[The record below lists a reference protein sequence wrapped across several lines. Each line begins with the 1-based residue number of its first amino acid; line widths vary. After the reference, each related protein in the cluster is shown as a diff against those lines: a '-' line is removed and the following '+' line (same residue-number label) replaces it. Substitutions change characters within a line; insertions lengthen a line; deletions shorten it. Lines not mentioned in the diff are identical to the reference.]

1 MRVALLRSKPALR
14 WSYEGFFLN
23 EKKEVMRDEAMFEM
37 WSSVSGGQASAAAPD
52 GGGGTQ
58 DGTEAHPI
66 RMRMRIKEIVKVT
79 LLRSV
84 SASSLSFGG
93 LHPKGEERRLT

>member
-1 MRVALLRSKPALR
+1 MRK
-14 WSYEGFFLN
+14 G
-23 EKKEVMRDEAMFEM
+23 
-37 WSSVSGGQASAAAPD
+37 VSGGQDGAIAPD

-79 LLRSV
+79 LLRC
-84 SASSLSFGG
+84 
-93 LHPKGEERRLT
+93 

>member
-1 MRVALLRSKPALR
+1 MRK
-14 WSYEGFFLN
+14 G
-23 EKKEVMRDEAMFEM
+23 
-37 WSSVSGGQASAAAPD
+37 VSGGQDGAIAPD
-52 GGGGTQ
+52 GGGGAPG
-58 DGTEAHPI
+58 GTEAHPI